1 VAKGIGGVLVESLF
15 VVYIVFGLMV
25 VTEYLNRVTTGRITR
40 WLGRSKLR
48 QYVVAAFLGA
58 TPGCAGAFAVVSL
71 YMHGMVS
78 VGAVVACMVATSG
91 DEAFV
96 MIARWAD
103 KALLLF
109 GILFVYG
116 IAAGFVGDAL
126 LRKRLKACCVQPHG
140 GEEGDVCECVAFG
153 AVRRDV
159 GWERFLLGGVG
170 LAMAAF
176 SVWRI
181 MQAAEHLIAPAV
193 MLGIS
198 LFLVFASASASRNY
212 IREHIVRHIL
222 GHHIWKVALWT
233 VGAML
238 AAHLIQRASLEHWI
252 KTHHAQMMWL
262 AALVGIIPESGPHL
276 VFVTLYPKTVPFS
289 VLACSSAVQDGHGML
304 PLFSHSLRMALLVKA
319 INLAL
324 GLGLGY
330 FLLYVVGC

>member
-1 VAKGIGGVLVESLF
+1 MDEGIGGVLVESLF

-25 VTEYLNRVTTGRITR
+25 ATEYLNRVTTGRLTR
-40 WLGRSKLR
+40 WLGRSRLR
-48 QYVVAAFLGA
+48 QYVVAALLGA

-78 VGAVVACMVATSG
+78 AGAVVACMVATSG

-109 GILFVYG
+109 GILFLYG
-116 IAAGFVGDAL
+116 IIAGFVGDAL

-140 GEEGDVCECVAFG
+140 GEEDICECVAFG

-159 GWERFLLGGVG
+159 GWERFVLGGVA

-181 MQAAEHLIAPAV
+181 MQAEGHLIAPAV
-193 MLGIS
+193 MLGVS
-198 LFLVFASASASRNY
+198 LFLAFASVSASRDY
-212 IREHIVRHIL
+212 IRHHIVRHIL

-238 AAHLIQRASLEHWI
+238 AAHLIQRAALEHWI
-252 KTHHAQMMWL
+252 KAHQAHMMWL

-289 VLACSSAVQDGHGML
+289 VLACSSVVQDGHGML
-304 PLFSHSLRMALLVKA
+304 PLFSHSLRAALLVKA

-324 GLGLGY
+324 GLALGY
-330 FLLYVVGC
+330 LLLYVVGC